1 MGNLAFVRRRENSH
15 ARQTLAKMGMA
26 FTAEKTKLAS
36 ALTQKR
42 ATAIGRSIGDFRFLA
57 NLFTQ
62 IFYLLKFYSAIPRYL
77 ILQLKSGCTP

>member
-42 ATAIGRSIGDFRFLA
+42 AAAIGKEYWRFP
-57 NLFTQ
+57 F
-62 IFYLLKFYSAIPRYL
+62 S
-77 ILQLKSGCTP
+77 S

>member
-1 MGNLAFVRRRENSH
+1 MEEDHDGQAALCDRTGQSPADGHGRLMGNLAFVRRRENSH

-42 ATAIGRSIGDFRFLA
+42 AAAIGKEYWRFP
-57 NLFTQ
+57 F
-62 IFYLLKFYSAIPRYL
+62 S
-77 ILQLKSGCTP
+77 S